1 MAILLRRTRLQERCA
16 DVCCHH
22 ASINSENQEPMPTP
36 SGDQG
41 NISYH
46 FAVTTGALKYWRYR
60 ETGPFVNAATQRSF
74 STTPSPIN
82 DSLHP
87 TQTRDCY
94 LWNDDRLQITQSL
107 AAHVESPVP
116 TFAALHRITRA
127 TWSDVRNLAM
137 GNLSLDYHLWATCL
151 RNYREIV
158 ATAALRGLA
167 HTTLHHQ
174 P

>member
-1 MAILLRRTRLQERCA
+1 M
-16 DVCCHH
+16 
-22 ASINSENQEPMPTP
+22 
-36 SGDQG
+36 
-41 NISYH
+41 Y
-46 FAVTTGALKYWRYR
+46 AVTMRPSIPRTKNRCPRPAAIKGMYRIILPSRLVHFKYWRYR
-60 ETGPFVNAATQRSF
+60 ERGPFVNAATQRSF

-107 AAHVESPVP
+107 AAHVESQVP

-151 RNYREIV
+151 RNYCEIV